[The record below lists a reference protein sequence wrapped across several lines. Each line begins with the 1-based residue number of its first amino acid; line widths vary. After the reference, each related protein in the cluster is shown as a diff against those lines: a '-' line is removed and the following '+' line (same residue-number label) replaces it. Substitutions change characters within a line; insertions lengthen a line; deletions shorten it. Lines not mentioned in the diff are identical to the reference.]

1 MSMTSDSTA
10 DIAKMKRAT
19 WTSTSAP
26 WDRGQ
31 RPLLPHDGFDD
42 LVRAS
47 IRPARQLR
55 LVLSKALW
63 LRERAHR
70 VEVGR
75 AAVQRVVRPAR
86 SRNARQ
92 LRVDGHRFRQRRHFL
107 GIDRNDRF
115 LYRSYARRGALG
127 QRALIHGD

>member
-1 MSMTSDSTA
+1 MSMISDSIA

-42 LVRAS
+42 LVGAGILPGREFGFVFS
-47 IRPARQLR
+47 E
-55 LVLSKALW
+55 ALGG
-63 LRERAHR
+63 RERAHR
-70 VEVGR
+70 LQVGR

-92 LRVDGHRFRQRRHFL
+92 LRVDGDRFRQRRHFL
-107 GIDRNDRF
+107 GIDRDDRF
-115 LYRSYARRGALG
+115 LYG
-127 QRALIHGD
+127 